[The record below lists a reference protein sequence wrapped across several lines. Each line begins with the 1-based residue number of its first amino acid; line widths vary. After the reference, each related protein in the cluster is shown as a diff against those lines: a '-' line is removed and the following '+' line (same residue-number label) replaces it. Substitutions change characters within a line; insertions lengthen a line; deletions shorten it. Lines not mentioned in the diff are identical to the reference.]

1 VQQIFNSQ
9 IARFHGGERIP
20 AQVYLDL
27 SVRRRFE
34 VERGGGPIRRVEI
47 GLGIVNLLDRS
58 PPITADVQSS
68 GYSYYGDP
76 RRRRFELALS
86 SSF

>member
-1 VQQIFNSQ
+1 M
-9 IARFHGGERIP
+9 
-20 AQVYLDL
+20 YLDL
-27 SVRRRFE
+27 SARRRFE
-34 VERGGGPIRRVEI
+34 LERADGAMRRVEI

-58 PPITADVQSS
+58 PPITADVQSP